1 MSRQQELQTLFESIL
16 GNRNVYFQPPET
28 VKLKYPCIIYS
39 RDIIRN
45 LNANDK
51 PYKIN
56 EGFSVTYIDKDPVS
70 EIPMN
75 SKQQVANNVF
85 FIMYVFF
92 IIMYKGIL
100 KYIFITLQN
109 VYFLQYTLILDVL
122 QVKLS
127 LNRLLFSLIL
137 W

>member
-1 MSRQQELQTLFESIL
+1 M
-16 GNRNVYFQPPET
+16 YFF
-28 VKLKYPCIIYS
+28 V
-39 RDIIRN
+39 
-45 LNANDK
+45 
-51 PYKIN
+51 
-56 EGFSVTYIDKDPVS
+56 
-70 EIPMN
+70 
-75 SKQQVANNVF
+75 
-85 FIMYVFF
+85 
-92 IIMYKGIL
+92 IMYKGIL